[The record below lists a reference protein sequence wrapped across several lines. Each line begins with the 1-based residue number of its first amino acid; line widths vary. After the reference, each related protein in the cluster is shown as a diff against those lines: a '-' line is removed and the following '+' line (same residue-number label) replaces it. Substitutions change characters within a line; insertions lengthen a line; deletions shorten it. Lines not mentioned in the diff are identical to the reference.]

1 MDTQFLE
8 LKDGKIAYDV
18 SGSGPLVILA
28 PSLGDLRAE
37 YRFLIPQLVQ
47 AGYRVASMDLRG
59 HGESS
64 ANWPSHTVADIG
76 ADMLALVRHLDG
88 GPATIVGTSK
98 SGGGAVWA
106 AVEAPELVNGL
117 VLIGPAVRDGM
128 PIWQTKL
135 LFTPL
140 FIKPWGPVVWLKYYQ
155 TLYPTQKPADFA
167 MYLESLGKSILQP
180 GRLAAARKMMT
191 SSNIAS
197 EERLGKVRVPT
208 LVMVG
213 SRDPDFKDPAA
224 EAQRIAESVSGKVQ
238 MVQDSGHYPHAEMPE
253 VAGRFILSFLETLE
267 EKGETIHEFQARLG

>member
-1 MDTQFLE
+1 MNTQFLE

-37 YRFLIPQLVQ
+37 YRFLIPLLVQ

-64 ANWPSHTVADIG
+64 ANWPSYTVADIG
-76 ADMLALVRHLDG
+76 ADMLALIRHLDG

-128 PIWQTKL
+128 PLWQTKL

-140 FIKPWGPVVWLKYYQ
+140 FLKPWGPDVWLKYYQ

-167 MYLESLGKSILQP
+167 AYMDEMGKNIRLP
-180 GRLAAARKMMT
+180 GRMAAARKMMT
-191 SSNIAS
+191 SSNLAS
-197 EERLGKVRVPT
+197 EERLGKVKVPT

-213 SRDPDFKDPAA
+213 TRDPDFRDPAA

-238 MVQDSGHYPHAEMPE
+238 MVQESGHYPHAEMPE
-253 VAGRFILSFLETLE
+253 IASRYILSFLKALE
-267 EKGETIHEFQARLG
+267 EQREPNHAS